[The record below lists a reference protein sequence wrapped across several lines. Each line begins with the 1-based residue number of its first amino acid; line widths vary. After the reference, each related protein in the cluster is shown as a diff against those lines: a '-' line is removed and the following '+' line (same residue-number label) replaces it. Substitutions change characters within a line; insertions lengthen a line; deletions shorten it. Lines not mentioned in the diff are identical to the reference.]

1 MGGISS
7 SDPGGPI
14 LEILCAQKTKIGN
27 DFFIFLRIINVS
39 SRAHHFGVIHW
50 KDVNFYKSYD
60 AYKAYAQSKLALV
73 MHTKE
78 LSRRLA
84 GSNVR
89 AFSVNPG
96 KDYLKYYGLRIRI
109 VSNR

>member
-1 MGGISS
+1 MTHLARTLGL
-7 SDPGGPI
+7 DPRSPI
-14 LEILCAQKTKIGN
+14 LRPGKTSPVN
-27 DFFIFLRIINVS
+27 DSFLFIFRIINVS

-73 MHTKE
+73 MHIKE

-84 GSNVR
+84 GSNIR

-96 KDYLKYYGLRIRI
+96 KG
-109 VSNR
+109 